1 MLNFR
6 TKINSRASYMDPFD
20 QTLLQLTATLAVT
33 SRAYKSAVDKVAADY
48 GLSQATGLPV
58 LLIGRQGGGVRPG
71 VLADAIGL
79 EPSSLVRLVDHLI
92 ESGLLERRDDPQDRR
107 AKILELTAEGKNTA
121 ELMEQALIPFRR
133 ELFSGFEPAD
143 VEACL
148 RVLGG
153 LNTVLLKRGA
163 SAAGSKAA

>member
-1 MLNFR
+1 
-6 TKINSRASYMDPFD
+6 MDPYD

-33 SRAYKSAVDKVAADY
+33 SRTYKSAVDKVAAEY

-58 LLIGRQGGGVRPG
+58 LLIGRLGGGVRPG

-79 EPSSLVRLVDHLI
+79 EASSVVRLVDHLI

-107 AKILELTAEGKNTA
+107 AKILELTAEGKHTA
-121 ELMEQALIPFRR
+121 DLMERALIPFRS
-133 ELFSGFEPAD
+133 ELFSGFERAD

-148 RVLGG
+148 RVLTG
-153 LNTVLLKRGA
+153 LNTAILKRGDN
-163 SAAGSKAA
+163 AAGSKAA

>member
-1 MLNFR
+1 
-6 TKINSRASYMDPFD
+6 MDPYD

-33 SRAYKSAVDKVAADY
+33 SRTYKSAVDKVAAEY

-58 LLIGRQGGGVRPG
+58 LLIGRLGGGVRPG

-79 EPSSLVRLVDHLI
+79 EASSVVRLVDHLI

-107 AKILELTAEGKNTA
+107 AKILELTAEGKHTA
-121 ELMEQALIPFRR
+121 DLMERALIPFRS
-133 ELFSGFEPAD
+133 ELFSGFERAD

-148 RVLGG
+148 RVLAG
-153 LNTVLLKRGA
+153 LNTAILKRGDN
-163 SAAGSKAA
+163 AAGSKAA

>member
-1 MLNFR
+1 
-6 TKINSRASYMDPFD
+6 MDPFD

-33 SRAYKSAVDKVAADY
+33 SRAYKAAVDKVAADY

-79 EPSSLVRLVDHLI
+79 EASSLVRLVDTLI

-107 AKILELTAEGKNTA
+107 AKILELTVEGKKIA
-121 ELMEQALIPFRR
+121 DLMEQALIPFRR
-133 ELFSGFEPAD
+133 ELFSGFERAD

-153 LNTVLLKRGA
+153 LNTALVKRGVN
-163 SAAGSKAA
+163 AAGSKAA